1 MMIYLSYDDDID
13 DEEDDDN
20 RAINLSHDDRAI
32 PA

>member
-1 MMIYLSYDDDID
+1 MMIMRYLSCNLDDDI
-13 DEEDDDN
+13 DDDN